1 MQISEKAGRIKAV
14 ILKGKGENVMDAEMK
29 EMFGVIIDKIG
40 EMDKK
45 IGEMD
50 KKIGEMDK
58 RFDSLEQK
66 VEDNHKEIVKTQV
79 MIESKIEP
87 KIDALFEGYC
97 MNLESQARIRQHQID
112 LEKGIAFWKEK

>member
-14 ILKGKGENVMDAEMK
+14 ILKGKGENVLDAEMK
-29 EMFGVIIDKIG
+29 EMFGGIIDKIG
-40 EMDKK
+40 ELAER
-45 IGEMD
+45 IGEV
-50 KKIGEMDK
+50 DK

-97 MNLESQARIRQHQID
+97 MNLESQARIRQHQLD